1 MYTDEDLDNLEQE
14 EHGLTEEAIALLL
27 LELDLTKDELEKELR
42 NFYQRYGNDGIITY
56 SEARKWVS
64 EKDHRRRLTILILAV
79 NNAFANLLPN
89 LNSNFDKMIT
99 DVIDKEAEFFQVD
112 LDEYSLSDTPWGVD
126 EKTWSERLSDDVALW
141 TVYLATDIKRA
152 IMRQLTIDSVIDQLD
167 KRVVTMKNVLEQL
180 ALSES
185 TAYGSLARRKI
196 FKELGITK
204 YRFHSRAD
212 ERTCEVCGSMH
223 GLIFPISAYEV
234 GVTASPLHP
243 RCRCWEVPIRE

>member
-1 MYTDEDLDNLEQE
+1 MYTDEELDQLEQE

-27 LELDLTKDELEKELR
+27 LELDLTRNELEKELR
-42 NFYQRYGNDGIITY
+42 NFYQKYGKDGKITY

-64 EKDHRRRLTILILAV
+64 EKDHKRRLTVLILAV
-79 NNAFANLLPN
+79 NDAFTDLLPK
-89 LNSNFDKMIT
+89 LNVIFDEMIT
-99 DVIDKEAEFFQVD
+99 DVIKKEADFFQVD
-112 LDEYSLSDTPWGVD
+112 LEMYHLNDTPWGVD
-126 EKTWSERLSDDVALW
+126 EKTWSDRLMDDVALW
-141 TVYLATDIKRA
+141 TAYLATDIKRA
-152 IMRQLTIDSVIDQLD
+152 VIRRLTIEAVIEQLD
-167 KRVVTMKNVLEQL
+167 KRVISMKEVLEKL

-185 TAYGSLARRKI
+185 TAYGSLARRKV

-204 YRFHSRAD
+204 YRFYSRDD
-212 ERTCEVCGSMH
+212 ERRCEVCGSMH